1 MAQTALSNQ
10 VGHFTYTA
18 KAGDT
23 WDSIAFMAYKVERM
37 AHYVIQAN
45 PQYIDVII
53 FEGGE
58 ALKIPIVDEV
68 ETPKTLPPWRR

>member
-1 MAQTALSNQ
+1 MEIGFFEY
-10 VGHFTYTA
+10 VA

-45 PQYIDVII
+45 LKYMGTLI

-58 ALKIPIVDEV
+58 VLKIPIVDEL
-68 ETPKTLPPWRR
+68 ETPATLPPWRR

>member
-1 MAQTALSNQ
+1 MAQ
-10 VGHFTYTA
+10 VGFFEYVA

-45 PQYIDVII
+45 PKYIDVLI

-58 ALKIPIVDEV
+58 VLKVPIVDEL
-68 ETPKTLPPWRR
+68 EDTATLPPWRQD

>member
-1 MAQTALSNQ
+1 MAQ
-10 VGHFTYTA
+10 VGFFEYVA

-45 PQYIDVII
+45 PKYIDVII

-58 ALKIPIVDEV
+58 TLKIPIVDEL

>member
-1 MAQTALSNQ
+1 MAQ
-10 VGHFTYTA
+10 VGFFEYVA

-23 WDSIAFMAYKVERM
+23 WDSIAFKAYKTERM
-37 AHYVIQAN
+37 AHYIIRAN
-45 PQYIDVII
+45 PKYINILI

-58 ALKIPIVDEV
+58 VLKVPIVDEI